1 MASPVSTGGGNHYIQ
16 IPVAVADPVCG
27 ESTAASPEKSLNRF
41 VRFVAFGE
49 WAGNAFGALAFVW
62 ATVVMLGG
70 FCSSLNTVDYWFA
83 AVMIFIEAFRLTY
96 FFNYPFL
103 CIY

>member
-1 MASPVSTGGGNHYIQ
+1 MASTVSTNGGNHYIQ
-16 IPVAVADPVCG
+16 IPVVVADPVCG

-62 ATVVMLGG
+62 ATVVMLAQRISGLPQ
-70 FCSSLNTVDYWFA
+70 S
-83 AVMIFIEAFRLTY
+83 
-96 FFNYPFL
+96 
-103 CIY
+103 